1 MKLNGLVGLGT
12 GKLGQS
18 VFSVNAGT
26 QIVRQYQPIVANPST
41 TTQVEQRSKFKL
53 MSQLAAA
60 MAPVIA
66 IPKAGM
72 LTPRNQFVSLNF
84 PDLDINEGSAEADLG
99 ILQITKSS
107 LPMIGIS
114 ASWRSSGYLSLKLD
128 SAAPANITSV
138 AYAIFERTEDNK
150 LSLVK
155 EEVVNTPGDG
165 RTFDV
170 EPLVGNKSV
179 IVYSYGIIAT
189 SEAGHAK
196 YDEYQVVSAA
206 FMADLIATHRLT
218 ANEVKV
224 TKTVSTTLESQS

>member
-41 TTQVEQRSKFKL
+41 ETQVGQRAKFKL

-72 LTPRNQFVSLNF
+72 LTPRNQFIKLNF
-84 PDLDINEGSAEADLG
+84 QGMEEDAGTAQADLAM
-99 ILQITKSS
+99 LKITKSS
-107 LPMIGIS
+107 LPMVGLS
-114 ASWRSSGYLSLKLD
+114 ASWRSSGYVTLQLA
-128 SAAPANITSV
+128 SAAPSNITSV
-138 AYAIFERTEDNK
+138 AYAIFKRSEDDK

-155 EEVVNTPGDG
+155 EEVVNTPGQD
-165 RTFDV
+165 RLFVVD
-170 EPLVGNKSV
+170 PLVGDGDLM
-179 IVYSYGIIAT
+179 IYGYGIIADSAEGAARYAAYNVT
-189 SEAGHAK
+189 SAGYLAT
-196 YDEYQVVSAA
+196 
-206 FMADLIATHRLT
+206 LIATRRLT
-218 ANEVKV
+218 ANDIKV
-224 TKTVSTTLESQS
+224 TDTVATALDAQS